1 MKKSTRFSA
10 PIAIAAALAIPI
22 FAQGCSAV
30 DDLCCTEPTA
40 FTVEGNAEATGQ
52 FQAAAGAVA
61 DLSAVAQ
68 GSFDDVVNACRAIA
82 IDLDA
87 DQAARD
93 TATNAG
99 ADAQAKAWCDL
110 AVAQIQA
117 KITASGGAT
126 LAFEAP
132 KCSASISAKANCQA
146 KCSGSAQCDV
156 KATPPTC
163 EGGKLEVECKGGCTA
178 EGGVSVQCEGSC
190 EAKCEGACSATAEAP
205 SVDCDGKC
213 EGTCEAKAGVG
224 TGTGA
229 QGDGSCQ
236 GTCKGT
242 CTAKPGSVVAKCTGS
257 CKGGCTGKCTAKAGA
272 TVKCDGKCDADFT
285 PLSCKGGELK
295 GGCKVEA
302 KCDAN
307 CEASA
312 SAKAECTPPQ
322 VTITAKGNIEAR
334 YIESLKTNLPNLLVV
349 FQARGKAFVDLIAKV
364 SGSVAGSVSGDL
376 GVKGLA
382 CLNAVVSGIGKSTE
396 QMTASVQASGSVVG
410 AIK

>member
-22 FAQGCSAV
+22 FAQGCSAA
-30 DDLCCTEPTA
+30 DELCCTDPTS
-40 FTVEGNAEATGQ
+40 FTVEGNAEITGQ

-68 GSFDDVVNACRAIA
+68 GSLDDVVNACRAIA
-82 IDLDA
+82 EDLDA

-99 ADAQAKAWCDL
+99 ADNQAKAWCDL

-126 LAFEAP
+126 LTFQPP

-146 KCSGSAQCDV
+146 KCSGSASCDV

-190 EAKCEGACSATAEAP
+190 EATCEGSCSATVEAP
-205 SVDCDGKC
+205 SVDCNGKC

-229 QGDGSCQ
+229 QADGTCQ

-242 CTAKPGSVVAKCTGS
+242 CTATPGSAAIKCGGS

-312 SAKAECTPPQ
+312 SAKAECTPPE
-322 VTITAKGNIEAR
+322 VTIVAKGNIEAR
-334 YIESLKTNLPNLLVV
+334 YIESLKLNLPNLLVV
-349 FQARGKAFVDLIAKV
+349 FQARGQAFVDLIGKV
-364 SGSVAGSVSGDL
+364 SGSVVGSVSGDI

-382 CLNAVVSGIGKSTE
+382 CLNTLGAGIAKGTG
-396 QMTASVQASGSVVG
+396 QMTAAVQASGSVVTS
-410 AIK
+410 IK

>member
-30 DDLCCTEPTA
+30 DDLCCTDPTG
-40 FTVEGNAEATGQ
+40 FTIEGNAQATGQ

-68 GSFDDVVNACRAIA
+68 GSFDDVVNACQAIA

-87 DQAARD
+87 DEAAR
-93 TATNAG
+93 TAATNAG
-99 ADAQAKAWCDL
+99 PDNQAKAWCDL
-110 AVAQIQA
+110 AVAQISA
-117 KITASGGAT
+117 KITAKGGAT
-126 LAFEAP
+126 LTFEAP

-146 KCSGSAQCDV
+146 KCSGSAACDV

-190 EAKCEGACSATAEAP
+190 EAKCEGACSATVESP
-205 SVDCDGKC
+205 SVDCQGKC

-224 TGTGA
+224 TGTGSQA
-229 QGDGSCQ
+229 DGSCE
-236 GTCKGT
+236 GSCKGT

-272 TVKCDGKCDADFT
+272 TVKCDGKCDAEFT

-322 VTITAKGNIEAR
+322 VTLVAKGNIEAR
-334 YIESLKTNLPNLLVV
+334 YLDSLKVNLPNLLVV
-349 FQARGKAFVDLIAKV
+349 FQARGQAFVSLIGKV

-382 CLNAVVSGIGKSTE
+382 CLNTVVSGIGDSTT
-396 QMTASVQASGSVVG
+396 QMTAAVSASGSVVG
-410 AIK
+410 SIK